1 MEPLGIALCLSITIL
16 LAVGPPTNGT
26 DVKTEATRLLRAFRR
41 GDKKAFD
48 RIVLLLQDKI
58 YNLTLNYVKQAEEAQ
73 DLTQDIFVTAYRALP
88 SLKDDTK
95 FVAWLYQIA
104 VNHCR
109 NRYKRLQRR
118 GFFNSLSVDEPEL
131 PLHLASDDEP
141 YKNVERRDILRV
153 VLAAMETMS
162 ESDREILQLRDL
174 QHLSYE
180 EISQALDLP
189 LGTVKSKLNRARLK
203 LKNKLR
209 HVVL

>member
-1 MEPLGIALCLSITIL
+1 M
-16 LAVGPPTNGT
+16 
-26 DVKTEATRLLRAFRR
+26 
-41 GDKKAFD
+41 
-48 RIVLLLQDKI
+48 QDKI

-88 SLKDDTK
+88 SLKDDNK

-118 GFFNSLSVDEPEL
+118 GFFNSLSLDEPEM

-141 YKNVERRDILRV
+141 YRNAERRDLFRN
-153 VLAAMETMS
+153 VLAAMDTLNA
-162 ESDREILQLRDL
+162 SDREILQLRDL
-174 QHLSYE
+174 QGLSYE
-180 EISQALDLP
+180 EIGQALDLP
-189 LGTVKSKLNRARLK
+189 LGTVKSKLNRARIK

-209 HVVL
+209 HLL

>member
-16 LAVGPPTNGT
+16 LAFAAPSKGP
-26 DVKTEATRLLRAFRR
+26 DVKTEATRLVRLFRQ

-48 RIVLLLQDKI
+48 RIVLLLQDRI

-109 NRYKRLQRR
+109 NRYSRLQRR
-118 GFFNSLSVDEPEL
+118 GFFNSLSIDEPDM
-131 PLHLASDDEP
+131 PLHLASEDQP
-141 YKNVERRDILRV
+141 QRNVEQGDLFKA
-153 VLAAMETMS
+153 VLNAMDTLN

-174 QHLSYE
+174 QELSYE
-180 EISQALDLP
+180 EISQVLKLP
-189 LGTVKSKLNRARLK
+189 LGTVKSKLNRARIK

-209 HVVL
+209 HLL